1 MLISSLDRSS
11 SYVFFFNRLRL
22 AKLTAVLLVDKSR
35 TVGHADGHY

>member
-1 MLISSLDRSS
+1 
-11 SYVFFFNRLRL
+11 LRL